1 MIESYLDNLK
11 LNPSKSQFWSRAIDQ
26 KIKYDVISLVADS
39 VLNMDDEWFTT
50 RDVYESSFFLDELDK
65 RFGKAKDITNE
76 VNKFV
81 GQPLLFLNI
90 FGLLEIV
97 EGRPHKFSVKE
108 KFLLELISKSD
119 QSSLKFLIKANLKLL
134 DVLPI
139 KSEILHYVR
148 SPSKPSRTDKDDLI
162 RSFEDF
168 IFSNT
173 NIKNKNEPRRKLWP
187 FLKIIAYHF
196 KGWSQISSNPSL
208 IYIDDIGYNKRNFRD
223 KHKPKNISRAR
234 AAAERFI
241 KQEPEFYE
249 SRLARVKDEIKE
261 NEYSSVYSNI
271 DNVFKT
277 TKYGDEVK
285 KILDNMNKREQKG
298 IHVHHIF
305 PRNEF
310 PELSLIKENLIYLN
324 ANEHLLFSHPYGNTQ
339 VIDRNYQKVLLLLQL
354 SEIEKDLD
362 NHIRQYDL
370 REFIEVLNVGL
381 STDIFSEY
389 DSVQT
394 IRDKLEDHLFSK
406 TIIN

>member
-26 KIKYDVISLVADS
+26 KIKYDVISLVADC

-148 SPSKPSRTDKDDLI
+148 SSSKPS
-162 RSFEDF
+162 SFDVLLF
-168 IFSNT
+168 IEKA
-173 NIKNKNEPRRKLWP
+173 I
-187 FLKIIAYHF
+187 
-196 KGWSQISSNPSL
+196 
-208 IYIDDIGYNKRNFRD
+208 
-223 KHKPKNISRAR
+223 
-234 AAAERFI
+234 
-241 KQEPEFYE
+241 
-249 SRLARVKDEIKE
+249 LA
-261 NEYSSVYSNI
+261 S
-271 DNVFKT
+271 
-277 TKYGDEVK
+277 
-285 KILDNMNKREQKG
+285 
-298 IHVHHIF
+298 
-305 PRNEF
+305 
-310 PELSLIKENLIYLN
+310 LSLNFETDEQIKLESIPPDKN
-324 ANEHLLFSHPYGNTQ
+324 AAIGT
-339 VIDRNYQKVLLLLQL
+339 
-354 SEIEKDLD
+354 SEISCLLTASS
-362 NHIRQYDL
+362 ISC
-370 REFIEVLNVGL
+370 
-381 STDIFSEY
+381 STLVD
-389 DSVQT
+389 T
-394 IRDKLEDHLFSK
+394 C
-406 TIIN
+406 